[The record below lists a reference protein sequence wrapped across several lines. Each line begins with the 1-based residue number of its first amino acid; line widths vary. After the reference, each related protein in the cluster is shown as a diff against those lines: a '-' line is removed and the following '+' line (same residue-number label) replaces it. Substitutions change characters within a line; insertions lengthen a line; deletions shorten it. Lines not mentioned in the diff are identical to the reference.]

1 MLSFLNVTFKLRSVK
16 REGEREKERGK
27 EGEKERAQPLLVF
40 HCEYL
45 YFKLV
50 VCV

>member
-27 EGEKERAQPLLVF
+27 EGEKARPLLVF

-45 YFKLV
+45 YFNLV